1 MAEAGQRHAPPRIE
15 FVGPNAKV
23 QPDKQAGGGSGGGGR
38 AVNLN
43 KEEGTREGEGAR
55 GGLEAAHGAL
65 GEGEDGGIEDQ
76 RVFVLE
82 QAHLAHYIVEPTIRA
97 NVDARMSGRVQKREA
112 RREQTMFA
120 EGPISCAMM
129 TRAWPSCLSSLLRV
143 E

>member
-1 MAEAGQRHAPPRIE
+1 MRAGSKAARAATWTVEDDKPPAPLLGACTPFSGQR
-15 FVGPNAKV
+15 
-23 QPDKQAGGGSGGGGR
+23 
-38 AVNLN
+38 L
-43 KEEGTREGEGAR
+43 
-55 GGLEAAHGAL
+55 L
-65 GEGEDGGIEDQ
+65 DQ

-97 NVDARMSGRVQKREA
+97 KVDARMSGRVQKREA

-129 TRAWPSCLSSLLRV
+129 ARAWPSCLSSLLRV